1 MKNEGHLAKNQPVK
15 RDILRPNLE
24 RFEKNKNKNRKH
36 ESNFSLKTDYATEEF
51 RIDDTI

>member
-1 MKNEGHLAKNQPVK
+1 MKNEGHLGKNQPVK
-15 RDILRPNLE
+15 RDILRPNFE
-24 RFEKNKNKNRKH
+24 RFEKKNKNRKH